1 MKKITLL
8 VLSICIGYCSF
19 AQTKKVEHRSHAG
32 SNNTF
37 TTKGNSNFGLPP
49 NYKEE
54 RRRMDSLRK
63 AKELQDSIA
72 KKKQAD
78 SLAKPKVKR
87 KKKG

>member
-8 VLSICIGYCSF
+8 ILLILIGYISF
-19 AQTKKVEHRSHAG
+19 AQTKKVEHRSHGG
-32 SNNTF
+32 SNKTF
-37 TTKGNSNFGLPP
+37 TTKSSSNFGLPP

-54 RRRMDSLRK
+54 RKRMDSLRK

-72 KKKQAD
+72 KKQQAD

-87 KKKG
+87 KKRG